1 MIGLQR
7 VKRYCKDFT
16 KIENYDE
23 AVTDTTEM
31 WVCHHKLENIFTM
44 KDLIDMGIY
53 YNIKPGELI
62 FIRNSE
68 HQGNVKLHIGCRIK
82 NEAQKGKTLSE
93 EHKKKISESTKGKNN
108 PMYGKTHSEEARRKV
123 GEAHKGNTW
132 SKGRHRSDETKR
144 KLSEAH
150 KGKKLSEEHK
160 KKLSEVKKGRHWYN
174 NGEIQTFTF
183 ECPEGFV
190 CGRLWRS

>member
-1 MIGLQR
+1 MICLKF
-7 VKRYCKDFT
+7 VKNYCKNYEE
-16 KIENYDE
+16 IENYQD
-23 AVTDTTEM
+23 AIADNTEM
-31 WVCHHKLENIFTM
+31 WVCHHKLENIFTRQE
-44 KDLIDMGIY
+44 LIDMGIY
-53 YNIKPGELI
+53 YNIKPGELM
-62 FIRNSE
+62 FIRRSE
-68 HQGNVKLHIGCRIK
+68 HRGNIKLHIGCRRMH
-82 NEAQKGKTLSE
+82 EAQKGK
-93 EHKKKISESTKGKNN
+93 GN
-108 PMYGKTHSEEARRKV
+108 PMYGKTHSEEARRKI

-132 SKGRHRSDETKR
+132 SKGRHLSEETKR

-160 KKLSEVKKGRHWYN
+160 KKFSEVRKGRHWYN